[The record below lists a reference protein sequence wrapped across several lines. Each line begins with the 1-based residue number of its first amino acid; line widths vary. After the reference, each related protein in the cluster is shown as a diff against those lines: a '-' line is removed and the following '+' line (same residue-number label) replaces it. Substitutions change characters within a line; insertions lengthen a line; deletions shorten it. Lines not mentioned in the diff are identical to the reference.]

1 MLFGFVYG
9 SALAKMRDVA
19 TNIFLGREL
28 TRNVLGV
35 AAHPRD
41 GSQEHRLL
49 VHTVAD
55 SPQRPRQ
62 DAVRHEFAP
71 LIMFRAITV
80 QCCAAGQSVGDGV
93 ERYSATG
100 DERRIIAQHGL
111 AFAESRQRIDPVP
124 R

>member
-1 MLFGFVYG
+1 MISLIARPTHQVGHHGKRQRRRKIGHTVDLG
-9 SALAKMRDVA
+9 LAQR
-19 TNIFLGREL
+19 
-28 TRNVLGV
+28 GV
-35 AAHPRD
+35 DDAR
-41 GSQEHRLL
+41 RLL

-62 DAVRHEFAP
+62 YAVRHEFAP
-71 LIMFRAITV
+71 LIMFCAITV

-93 ERYSATG
+93 ERHSATG